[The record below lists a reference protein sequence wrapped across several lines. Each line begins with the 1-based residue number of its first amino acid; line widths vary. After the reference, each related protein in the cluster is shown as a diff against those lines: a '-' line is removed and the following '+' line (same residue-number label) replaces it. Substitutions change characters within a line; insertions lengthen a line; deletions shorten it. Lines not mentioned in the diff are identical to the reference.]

1 MNSRAPVR
9 ALSAACSVLVL
20 VGCAQLQPA
29 PIDPATRRFPQK
41 EGIERS
47 ELLTRKLWPAV
58 GKVGFTYLRIAI
70 SQPSPIG
77 DMEPRL
83 RPFCEDALRQIG
95 FPKVESIDYMVQLL
109 IKNNLDDKINLEKLD
124 YLAQARLAS
133 AAGPFVIVDMTLERA
148 GSGLRFSVRVI
159 DAAKPEKVFEAT
171 HEKRMIMSSY
181 DTEVL
186 YPVINELK
194 AWFDESSALPG
205 STDSVPPPHGP
216 ATTATAAAPTS
227 ASAAPSANRSKDESR
242 AAAFK
247 QVCDGGDMGGCN
259 NLGAMY
265 ANGKGVVKD
274 NGRAVALYK
283 QACDGGNMVG
293 CTNLGAMYAS
303 GMGVAKDGARAAA
316 LYEQACDNDNQP
328 YCFACNNLAGMYA
341 SGEGVVKDGARAA
354 ALCKRARDGGLGNA
368 CSGFTISNL
377 ISEKPAS
384 R

>member
-1 MNSRAPVR
+1 MNSRVPVR
-9 ALSAACSVLVL
+9 ALLAASSFLVL

-29 PIDPATRRFPQK
+29 PIDPATRRFPEK
-41 EGIERS
+41 ERIERS

-58 GKVGFTYLRIAI
+58 GKVGFTYLRIAV
-70 SQPSPIG
+70 SQPSPLG

-95 FPKVESIDYMVQLL
+95 FPRIESNDYIVQLL

-124 YLAQARLAS
+124 YLSQARLAR
-133 AAGPFVIVDMTLERA
+133 ADGPFVIVDMTLERA

-194 AWFDESSALPG
+194 AWFDDSSASTG

-216 ATTATAAAPTS
+216 PTTAMAPAPT
-227 ASAAPSANRSKDESR
+227 SAAPSAKPSNDESR
-242 AAAFK
+242 AAAFN
-247 QVCDGGDMGGCN
+247 QLCDGGDMGGCS

-265 ANGKGVVKD
+265 ANGIGVEKD

-303 GMGVAKDGARAAA
+303 GIGVVKDGARAIA
-316 LYEQACDNDNQP
+316 LYKQACDNDNQP

-341 SGEGVVKDGARAA
+341 SGEGVAKDEARAN
-354 ALCKRARDGGLGNA
+354 ALCRRARDGGLGNA
-368 CSGFTISNL
+368 CGGLTISNL
-377 ISEKPAS
+377 ISEKPA
-384 R
+384 RR